1 MFWGCFSWDSKGP
14 YHIWR
19 TQSVAER
26 KKDDLELAELNE
38 KLKATAR
45 AEWELS
51 SGLRR
56 INLRRNPGGKKPQW
70 RWNQSTDKLVRKS
83 LGGIDFWRYY
93 KEVMLPKLI
102 PFAQECK
109 KKRPNTLVQEDGAP
123 AHIHHHHGPVYKLYD
138 VERLIWPGNSPD
150 LNAIEPC

>member
-19 TQSVAER
+19 TQSIAER

-70 RWNQSTDKLVRKS
+70 RWNQSTGKLVRKS
-83 LGGIDFWRYY
+83 LGEGDRFLEI
-93 KEVMLPKLI
+93 L
-102 PFAQECK
+102 
-109 KKRPNTLVQEDGAP
+109 
-123 AHIHHHHGPVYKLYD
+123 
-138 VERLIWPGNSPD
+138 
-150 LNAIEPC
+150 